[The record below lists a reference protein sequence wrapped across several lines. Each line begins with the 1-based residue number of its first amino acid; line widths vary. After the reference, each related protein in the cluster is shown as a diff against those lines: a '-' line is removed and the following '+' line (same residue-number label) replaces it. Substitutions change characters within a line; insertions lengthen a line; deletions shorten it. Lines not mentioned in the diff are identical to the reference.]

1 MSYSLEVKK
10 ELANIQAEKCCEK
23 AELYGIIRY
32 KATLK
37 LTQAGLGVEI
47 ITTHNIVARRIVYLF
62 KKIYDLSLEIAT
74 IKREKLD
81 YKTRYVLSLYDE
93 AIRLLQDL
101 KILNPDYSIN
111 EQLNYSIIKKDCCKA
126 AMIRGLFLVQGSINN
141 PEAGNYHLEIILE
154 NEYDIKY
161 IQDIL
166 ATVNIFPKYI
176 HRTKGYVLYLKKS
189 EQIGD
194 FLNFI
199 GAVNNL
205 FAFEDLRIK
214 KDYSN
219 YVNRIINCDM
229 ANVQKALNSATTQL
243 DNIKYLT
250 EHQGLVKLTQRLTDA
265 IVLRTT
271 YPEYSLADLSDVSE
285 ETVGRYIS
293 KSGLSHCF
301 KDIELLCIEIKGE
314 DKKS

>member
-1 MSYSLEVKK
+1 MSFSLEVKK
-10 ELANIQAEKCCEK
+10 ELVNIQAEECCQK

-32 KATLK
+32 KATIILS
-37 LTQAGLGVEI
+37 TNGLGVEI

-62 KKIYDLSLEIAT
+62 KKIYNLSLDITAVR
-74 IKREKLD
+74 REKLD
-81 YKTRYVLSLYDE
+81 YKTKYVLTLYGE
-93 AIRLLQDL
+93 TIKLLQEL

-111 EQLNYSIIKKDCCKA
+111 EQINYSLIKRDCCKA
-126 AMIRGLFLVQGSINN
+126 AMIRGLFLVQGSIND
-141 PEAGNYHLEIILE
+141 PEAGNYHLEITLE

-166 ATVNIFPKYI
+166 ATVNIYPKYVV
-176 HRTKGYVLYLKKS
+176 RKKGYVLYLKKS

-229 ANVQKALNSATTQL
+229 ANVQKALNSANSQL
-243 DNIKYLT
+243 ENIKYLT
-250 EHQGLVKLTQRLTDA
+250 DHQGLVQLTPRLTDA

-271 YPEYSLADLSDVSE
+271 FPEYSLADLSDVSE
-285 ETVGRYIS
+285 ETVGRYIFP
-293 KSGLSHCF
+293 HF
-301 KDIELLCIEIKGE
+301 
-314 DKKS
+314 

>member
-1 MSYSLEVKK
+1 MSFSLEVKK
-10 ELANIQAEKCCEK
+10 ELANIEASECCEK

-32 KATLK
+32 KATIILS
-37 LTQAGLGVEI
+37 QAGLGVEI
-47 ITTHNIVARRIVYLF
+47 VTTHNVVARRIVYLF
-62 KKIYDLSLEIAT
+62 KKIYNLSLEITAVR
-74 IKREKLD
+74 REKLD
-81 YKTRYVLSLYDE
+81 YKTKYVLTLYGE
-93 AIRLLQDL
+93 AVNLLQEL
-101 KILNPDYSIN
+101 MILNPDYSIN
-111 EQLNYSIIKKDCCKA
+111 EQINYSILKRDCCKA
-126 AMIRGLFLVQGSINN
+126 ALIRGLFLVQGSINN
-141 PEAGNYHLEIILE
+141 PDTGNYHLEITLE

-161 IQDIL
+161 IQQIL
-166 ATVNIFPKYI
+166 ASVNIHPKYI
-176 HRTKGYVLYLKKS
+176 VRKKGYVLYLKKS

-229 ANVQKALNSATTQL
+229 ANVQKALNSANSQL
-243 DNIKYLT
+243 ENIKYLT
-250 EHQGLVKLTQRLTDA
+250 EHQGLVQLTQRLTDA
-265 IVLRTT
+265 IVLRTSF
-271 YPEYSLADLSDVSE
+271 PEYSLADLSDVSE

-301 KDIELLCIEIKGE
+301 KDIESLCREIKGTE
-314 DKKS
+314 NK

>member
-1 MSYSLEVKK
+1 MSFSAEVKK
-10 ELANIQAEKCCEK
+10 ELANIQADECCEK
-23 AELYGIIRY
+23 AELYSIIRY

-37 LTQAGLGVEI
+37 LSQAGLGVEL
-47 ITTHNIVARRIVYLF
+47 ITTNNVVARRIVYLF
-62 KKIYDLSLEIAT
+62 KKIYDLSIEIKAV
-74 IKREKLD
+74 KREKLD
-81 YKTRYVLSLYDE
+81 YKTKYVLTFYGDT
-93 AIRLLQDL
+93 IKLLQDL
-101 KILNPDYSIN
+101 LILNKDYSIN
-111 EQLNYSIIKKDCCKA
+111 EQLNYSILKKDCCKG

-141 PEAGNYHLEIILE
+141 PDTGNYHLEITLG
-154 NEYDIKY
+154 NEYDVKY

-166 ATVNIFPKYI
+166 ATVNIHPKYVV
-176 HRTKGYVLYLKKS
+176 RKKGYVLYLKKS

-199 GAVNNL
+199 GAINNL

-229 ANVQKALNSATTQL
+229 ANVQKALNSANVQL
-243 DNIKYLT
+243 ENIKYLT

-265 IVLRTT
+265 ILLRTT

-285 ETVGRYIS
+285 ELVGRYIS

-301 KDIELLCIEIKGE
+301 KDIELMCKEIKGE
-314 DKKS
+314 KS

>member
-1 MSYSLEVKK
+1 MSFSSEVKK
-10 ELANIQAEKCCEK
+10 ELANIEAEDCCKK
-23 AELYGIIRY
+23 AELYSIIRY

-37 LTQAGLGVEI
+37 LSQAGLGVEL
-47 ITTHNIVARRIVYLF
+47 ITTSNVVARRIVLLF
-62 KKIYDLSLEIAT
+62 MKIYDLSLEITA

-81 YKTRYVLSLYDE
+81 YKTKYVLTFYGDT
-93 AIRLLQDL
+93 IQLLQDL
-101 KILNPDYSIN
+101 KILNKDYSIN
-111 EQLNYSIIKKDCCKA
+111 EQLNYSILKKDCCKG
-126 AMIRGLFLVQGSINN
+126 AMIRGFFLVQGSINN
-141 PEAGNYHLEIILE
+141 PDTGNYHLEITLA

-166 ATVNIFPKYI
+166 ATVNIFPKYVV
-176 HRTKGYVLYLKKS
+176 RKKGYVLYLKKS

-229 ANVQKALNSATTQL
+229 ANVQKAINSANNQIE
-243 DNIKYLT
+243 NIKYLT

-265 IVLRTT
+265 ILLRTT

-301 KDIELLCIEIKGE
+301 KDIEILCKEIKG
-314 DKKS
+314 KKT

>member
-1 MSYSLEVKK
+1 MSFALEVKK
-10 ELANIQAEKCCEK
+10 ELANIEAEECCKK

-32 KATLK
+32 KAALK
-37 LTQAGLGVEI
+37 LSQAGLGVEI
-47 ITTHNIVARRIVYLF
+47 ITTHNVVARRIVYLF
-62 KKIYDLSLEIAT
+62 KKIYNLSLEIKA

-81 YKTRYVLSLYDE
+81 YKTKYVLTLYGDTIKILQE
-93 AIRLLQDL
+93 LL
-101 KILNPDYSIN
+101 ILNPDYSIN
-111 EQLNYSIIKKDCCKA
+111 EQLNYRIIKKDCCKA
-126 AMIRGLFLVQGSINN
+126 AMIRGLFLVQGSINDPN
-141 PEAGNYHLEIILE
+141 TGNYHLEITLE

-161 IQDIL
+161 IQDVL
-166 ATVNIFPKYI
+166 ATVNIHPKYVV
-176 HRTKGYVLYLKKS
+176 RKKGYVLYLKKS

-229 ANVQKALNSATTQL
+229 ANVQKAINTANAQL
-243 DNIKYLT
+243 ENIKFIM
-250 EHQGLVKLTQRLTDA
+250 EHQGLVQLTQRLTDA
-265 IVLRTT
+265 IILRTT
-271 YPEYSLADLSDVSE
+271 YPEYSLGDLSDVSE
-285 ETVGRYIS
+285 EVVGHYIS

-301 KDIELLCIEIKGE
+301 KDIDLLCKEIRGE
-314 DKKS
+314 DKK

>member
-1 MSYSLEVKK
+1 MSFSLEVKK
-10 ELANIQAEKCCEK
+10 ELANIQTEDCCKK
-23 AELYGIIRY
+23 AELYSIIRY

-47 ITTHNIVARRIVYLF
+47 ITTHNVVARIIVFLF
-62 KKIYDLSLEIAT
+62 KKIYDLSLEIKAV
-74 IKREKLD
+74 KREKLD
-81 YKTRYVLSLYDE
+81 YKTKYVLTLYGD
-93 AIRLLQDL
+93 AVKLLQEL
-101 KILNPDYSIN
+101 LILNPDYSIN
-111 EQLNYSIIKKDCCKA
+111 EQLNYSLLKRPCCKA

-141 PEAGNYHLEIILE
+141 PDTGNYHLEITVE
-154 NEYDIKY
+154 NEYDVKY

-166 ATVNIFPKYI
+166 ATVNIFPKYVI
-176 HRTKGYVLYLKKS
+176 RKKGYVLYLKKS
-189 EQIGD
+189 DQIGD

-205 FAFEDLRIK
+205 FAFEDIRIK

-219 YVNRIINCDM
+219 NVNRIINCDM
-229 ANVQKALNSATTQL
+229 ANVQKALNSATSQL
-243 DNIKYLT
+243 ENIKYLT
-250 EHQGLVKLTQRLTDA
+250 EHRGLVQLTQRLTDA

-301 KDIELLCIEIKGE
+301 KDIELLCKGMKG
-314 DKKS
+314 D

>member
-1 MSYSLEVKK
+1 MSFSLEVKK
-10 ELANIQAEKCCEK
+10 ELANIDADECCKK
-23 AELYGIIRY
+23 AELYSIIRY

-37 LTQAGLGVEI
+37 LSQAGLGVEI
-47 ITTHNIVARRIVYLF
+47 ITTHNVVARRIVYLF
-62 KKIYDLSLEIAT
+62 KNIYELSLEITAVR
-74 IKREKLD
+74 REKLD
-81 YKTRYVLSLYDE
+81 YKTKYVLSLYGN
-93 AIRLLQDL
+93 AVTLLQEL

-111 EQLNYSIIKKDCCKA
+111 EQLNYSLIKRDCCKA

-141 PEAGNYHLEIILE
+141 PDTGNYHLEITLE

-166 ATVNIFPKYI
+166 ATVNIHPKYVV
-176 HRTKGYVLYLKKS
+176 RKKGYVLYLKKS

-229 ANVQKALNSATTQL
+229 ANVQKALNSATAQL
-243 DNIKYLT
+243 ENIKYLT
-250 EHQGLVKLTQRLTDA
+250 DHEGLVQLTQRLTDA
-265 IVLRTT
+265 MVLRTT

-301 KDIELLCIEIKGE
+301 KDIESLCREIKGE
-314 DKKS
+314 EK